1 MYKTFVKNNIMFKK
15 RNVVEDNIENC
26 DAVNTL
32 SVNAVGVAAIPNGN
46 NYNFFLDDVVGA
58 QKNYREWVNI
68 LSSASP
74 NDSITLHINSPGGDL
89 YTALVLYDYFLQTQ
103 AEVHISLEGEV
114 NSAASMIACMP
125 NFTSLSVSPFCS
137 MMIHDYST
145 GEWGHF
151 NQFRDRQEFNNK
163 WFPNIVETIYHNFLD
178 EDEIKAVLNGKE
190 IWLTASEIRE
200 RFDNRQELINAEM
213 KEAEEEKEAQMIEDM
228 KNHIAE
234 YEAKKKEEKKT
245 SSKKKLV

>member
-1 MYKTFVKNNIMFKK
+1 MNKTLGKNNIIFKK
-15 RNVVEDNIENC
+15 RNVVEDTIEDCNV
-26 DAVNTL
+26 VNTL
-32 SVNAVGVAAIPNGN
+32 SVNTAGVVTNPNGN
-46 NYNFFLDDVVGA
+46 DYNFFLDDVVGA
-58 QKNYREWVNI
+58 QKNYREWINI

-89 YTALVLYDYFLQTQ
+89 YTALVLYEYFIQTQ

-114 NSAASMIACMP
+114 HSAASMLACMP
-125 NFTSLSVSPFCS
+125 NFTTLSVSPFCA

-163 WFPNIVETIYHNFLD
+163 WFPNIVETVYNKFLD
-178 EDEIKAVLNGKE
+178 EDEIKSVLDGKE
-190 IWLTASEIRE
+190 IWLTASEIRD
-200 RFDNRQELINAEM
+200 RFDNRQELINVEL

-228 KNHIAE
+228 KKHIAE
-234 YEAKKKEEKKT
+234 YEIKKKEEKKT
-245 SSKKKLV
+245 SSKKK